1 MPCPKTEHLTKEYF
15 SSDLSQVSKQEME
28 SHLRSCDPCNQEL
41 ESLLLVQSNLE
52 NWQDQRVPH
61 WDRIMELY
69 RREHNSGDRS
79 NERGG
84 RIFDFWRWVPTAA
97 SLAMMLLV
105 VLNTS
110 LVIGDNGVSI
120 SFGDSLSIAGLKSDV
135 EFESRLESFQQN
147 QQAVLADFV
156 TRIENRQDNNNMQ
169 LMQVVFDQ
177 TQQTTAENLERIYA
191 FFEEQRLQDLED
203 MRVGYQELANND
215 YETIRSLEQL
225 AQYVSFSGKVQ

>member
-1 MPCPKTEHLTKEYF
+1 MSCPKTEHLTKEYF
-15 SSDLSQVSKQEME
+15 SSDLSEVSKQEME
-28 SHLRSCDPCNQEL
+28 SHLRRCDTCNQEL
-41 ESLLLVQSNLE
+41 ESLLLVQKNLE
-52 NWQDQRVPH
+52 SWQDQRVPH
-61 WDRIMELY
+61 WDRVMELY
-69 RREHNSGDRS
+69 RREHRS
-79 NERGG
+79 NEAQG
-84 RIFDFWRWVPTAA
+84 RVFDIWRWLPTAA

-110 LVIGDNGVSI
+110 LVISDQGVSI
-120 SFGDSLSIAGLKSDV
+120 SFGDLSPIAGLESDV
-135 EFESRLESFQQN
+135 DIESRFESFQQN

-156 TRIENRQDNNNMQ
+156 IRIENRQDSNNMQ

>member
-1 MPCPKTEHLTKEYF
+1 
-15 SSDLSQVSKQEME
+15 
-28 SHLRSCDPCNQEL
+28 
-41 ESLLLVQSNLE
+41 
-52 NWQDQRVPH
+52 
-61 WDRIMELY
+61 
-69 RREHNSGDRS
+69 
-79 NERGG
+79 
-84 RIFDFWRWVPTAA
+84 
-97 SLAMMLLV
+97 
-105 VLNTS
+105 
-110 LVIGDNGVSI
+110 VIGDNGVSI

-156 TRIENRQDNNNMQ
+156 TRIENRQDNNTMQ